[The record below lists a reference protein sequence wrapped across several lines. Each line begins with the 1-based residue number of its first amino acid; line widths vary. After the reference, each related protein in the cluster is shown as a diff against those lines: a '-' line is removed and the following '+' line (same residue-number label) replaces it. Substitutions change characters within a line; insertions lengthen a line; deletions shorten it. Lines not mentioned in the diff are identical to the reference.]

1 MFKYPSIEQFRHTV
15 KDVENKECSKEITF
29 NRTVKLHGSNAAVV
43 LDIESGEVYAQSRNR
58 IITPEDDNAG
68 FAKYVEENKEELK
81 GIIEKYTKYYGD
93 DTNPSHVVI
102 YGEWCGE
109 GIQRGVA
116 VNKLPKMFVVFD
128 VRIVHN
134 SNLEISFFEKSVEI
148 INLSFQEPSISLYN
162 IFKFDSR
169 YITLNFANP
178 VELQQELL
186 KDVQDVELECPV
198 AAHFGVFGVGEGYV
212 YTSNCGKYKFKVKG
226 EKHTVSK
233 TKVMTAEESEAMSA
247 VADFVIDTVTEVRL
261 NQGIEYLKEMN
272 LPIENKSL
280 GEYIKWVVTDLL
292 KEEGDLVEELKLN
305 PKAVNKQVSKVAR
318 LFFQSQ
324 L

>member
-109 GIQRGVA
+109 GIQRGV
-116 VNKLPKMFVVFD
+116 
-128 VRIVHN
+128 R
-134 SNLEISFFEKSVEI
+134 
-148 INLSFQEPSISLYN
+148 
-162 IFKFDSR
+162 
-169 YITLNFANP
+169 
-178 VELQQELL
+178 
-186 KDVQDVELECPV
+186 
-198 AAHFGVFGVGEGYV
+198 
-212 YTSNCGKYKFKVKG
+212 
-226 EKHTVSK
+226 
-233 TKVMTAEESEAMSA
+233 
-247 VADFVIDTVTEVRL
+247 
-261 NQGIEYLKEMN
+261 
-272 LPIENKSL
+272 
-280 GEYIKWVVTDLL
+280 
-292 KEEGDLVEELKLN
+292 
-305 PKAVNKQVSKVAR
+305 
-318 LFFQSQ
+318 
-324 L
+324 

>member
-1 MFKYPSIEQFRHTV
+1 
-15 KDVENKECSKEITF
+15 
-29 NRTVKLHGSNAAVV
+29 
-43 LDIESGEVYAQSRNR
+43 
-58 IITPEDDNAG
+58 
-68 FAKYVEENKEELK
+68 
-81 GIIEKYTKYYGD
+81 
-93 DTNPSHVVI
+93 
-102 YGEWCGE
+102 
-109 GIQRGVA
+109 
-116 VNKLPKMFVVFD
+116 MFVVFD